1 VQANP
6 GFGQAGAVVD
16 ILGNNLIGTTK
27 ATFNGTPATFTVVSS
42 TELKTTVPTVLTTT
56 GGFVQ
61 WPTRWLHNG
70 APVRAFSAYKA
81 KVFEPTYTD
90 TGDQAQHGKP
100 PAVSLKRL
108 SSEF

>member
-42 TELKTTVPTVLTTT
+42 TELKTIVPTGATT
-56 GGFVQ
+56 GKIKVTT
-61 WPTRWLHNG
+61 PERILVSN
-70 APVRAFSAYKA
+70 VAFRVTK
-81 KVFEPTYTD
+81 
-90 TGDQAQHGKP
+90 
-100 PAVSLKRL
+100 
-108 SSEF
+108 